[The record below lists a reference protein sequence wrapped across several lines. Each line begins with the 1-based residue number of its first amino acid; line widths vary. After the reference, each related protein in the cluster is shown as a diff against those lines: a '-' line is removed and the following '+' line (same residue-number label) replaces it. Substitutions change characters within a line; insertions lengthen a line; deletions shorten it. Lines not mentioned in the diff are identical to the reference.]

1 MKPWIISVS
10 RVAVKIIDK
19 DRSLWGTLRN
29 GLLSLLR
36 RTTFLSL
43 WKLKNLPKPSTF
55 TWRYFYYDYNMKLL
69 GLLFLLAKADR
80 HNAIDQLTS
89 LTQDSFS
96 IIDEFFESSSNVQKN
111 QWKTFLKRKRG
122 QLVKLL
128 SDKRY
133 FIVNQIAPIVSNLA
147 TAERLSFIYF
157 H

>member
-1 MKPWIISVS
+1 
-10 RVAVKIIDK
+10 
-19 DRSLWGTLRN
+19 
-29 GLLSLLR
+29 
-36 RTTFLSL
+36 
-43 WKLKNLPKPSTF
+43 
-55 TWRYFYYDYNMKLL
+55 MKLL
-69 GLLFLLAKADR
+69 GLLFLLAKADT

-133 FIVNQIAPIVSNLA
+133 FNL
-147 TAERLSFIYF
+147 
-157 H
+157 